1 MLPLR
6 SSSPERH
13 HLQLFRL
20 RTLGG
25 AVRRERGVPAICV
38 RSDAVERPGVEVR
51 VEEGSGPLWF
61 QPGRAHFEEQ
71 FVRGNLGGRVLQ
83 KAARSHVPARG
94 RYRRV
99 AEGGERNEEKS
110 MKMNRFFKIV
120 FSFFFILIKF
130 EAFLTYF

>member
-1 MLPLR
+1 MSPLR
-6 SSSPERH
+6 PSSPEH
-13 HLQLFRL
+13 HPLQIFLL

-25 AVRRERGVPAICV
+25 AVRRERGVPAIRV

-83 KAARSHVPARG
+83 KAGRSHVPARG
-94 RYRRV
+94 GLRRV
-99 AEGGERNEEKS
+99 DEGGERNEEENEEKE
-110 MKMNRFFKIV
+110 KKKKRV
-120 FSFFFILIKF
+120 
-130 EAFLTYF
+130 